1 MMSHN
6 TANSAND
13 DQVIGV
19 RKNMVFC
26 EGDSLYTNSSMSQT
40 AVKNT
45 DLIATSRNTLTE
57 HVQGV
62 QQIMEVE

>member
-1 MMSHN
+1 MSST

-26 EGDSLYTNSSMSQT
+26 EGDSLCTNSSMSQT

-45 DLIATSRNTLTE
+45 ELIATSCNTLTE
-57 HVQGV
+57 QVQGV
-62 QQIMEVE
+62 QQITEVE